1 LQPTEVGSATVPTS
15 DQKPATSN
23 QQPVPLDNRS
33 GLAHIETLRIQRCR
47 DEVVMKEF
55 FKVIAVEEA
64 LGFKTGFARKET
76 EKVPLKETRG
86 RILAENVQSDID
98 LPDFPRSI
106 MDGFA
111 LRGGSTFGASEAN
124 PAYLVVKG
132 SVAMGESSNLFVGPG
147 EAVRISTG
155 GMLPEGADSVV
166 MVEHTDTIDDTTI
179 EVYRSVAP
187 GQNMVTVGE
196 DIQKGETILPAGRRI
211 RPQESGLLA
220 ALGRQDVTVFKKPM
234 IGIIST
240 GDEVV
245 PVDQVPGCG
254 QIRDV
259 NTYTLMNQVA
269 ELGAIAVPFGI
280 VGDDYDALLAKCT
293 RALEQCDLVLVSG
306 GSSVGARDFTI
317 DIISA
322 MQRSSILF
330 HGISISPGK
339 PTILASIQNKQF
351 WGLPG
356 HVVSAMIVF
365 SRIVKPFIEYISGMA
380 DGIRNEIKLTA
391 RLSRNLASAQGRI
404 DFVRVRLIQK
414 DGVNWAEPILGKS
427 GLISTMVKA
436 DGLVEIGMNT
446 EGLDEGTEV
455 EVILL

>member
-1 LQPTEVGSATVPTS
+1 
-15 DQKPATSN
+15 
-23 QQPVPLDNRS
+23 
-33 GLAHIETLRIQRCR
+33 
-47 DEVVMKEF
+47 MKEF
-55 FKVIAVEEA
+55 FKVITIEEA
-64 LGFKTGFARKET
+64 LAYRIQFAPMMT
-76 EKVPLKETRG
+76 EKVALADSMG
-86 RILAENVQSDID
+86 RILAEDIHSDID

-111 LRGGSTFGASEAN
+111 VSGSSTFGASEGN

-132 SVAMGESSNLFVGPG
+132 AVAMGESSNLTVGPG

-155 GMLPEGADSVV
+155 GMLPAGTDSVV
-166 MVEHTDTIDDTTI
+166 MVEHTETIDDSTI

-196 DIQKGETILPAGRRI
+196 DIKQGEAILTAGQVI
-211 RPQESGLLA
+211 RPQETGLLA
-220 ALGRQDVTVFKKPM
+220 ALGRPNVMVFKRPVV
-234 IGIIST
+234 GIIST

-245 PVDQVPGCG
+245 PVTQLPGPG

-259 NTYTLMNQVA
+259 NTYTLMGQVIEA
-269 ELGAIAVPFGI
+269 GAQAVPFGI
-280 VGDDYDALLAKCT
+280 VGDDYEALLATCSQ
-293 RALEQCDLVLVSG
+293 ALAQCDLVLVSG

-317 DIISA
+317 DVISA
-322 MQRSSILF
+322 MEDSAVLF

-339 PTILASIQNKQF
+339 PTILARIRNKQF

-356 HVVSAMIVF
+356 HVVSAMVVF
-365 SRIVKPFIEYISGMA
+365 ARIVKPFIDYISGIAA
-380 DGIRNEIKLTA
+380 DGQRAIKLRA
-391 RLSRNLASAQGRI
+391 RLTRNVASAQGRV
-404 DFVRVRLIQK
+404 DFVRVRLLQENGAI
-414 DGVNWAEPILGKS
+414 WAEPILGKS

-436 DGLVEIGMNT
+436 DGLIEIGMNT